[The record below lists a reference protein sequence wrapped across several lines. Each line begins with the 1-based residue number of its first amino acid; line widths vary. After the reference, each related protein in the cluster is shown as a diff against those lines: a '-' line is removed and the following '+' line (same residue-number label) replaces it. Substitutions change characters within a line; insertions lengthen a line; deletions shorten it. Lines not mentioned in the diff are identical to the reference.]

1 MQKKTVKKFFLCVI
15 TTLMLI
21 VFGSTLIA
29 CDLFSFGNETKEEQE
44 DKDNK
49 GDNGEKEE
57 GKVEATP
64 VKQLEEKLNTQIDE
78 VIQNNNN
85 GTQTYGKFTDVAK
98 ESSYLGYGYNIV
110 NSPYMDKNT
119 INVAY
124 PMIDPMKMQD
134 VTLKMVKENRVH
146 SYEIESSS
154 MEEFSQS
161 YSNKLSLNVGVGN
174 YFSVGLSTMFGGS
187 EEEKTFYKFY
197 NSTVS
202 VHTFNLYMV
211 AYQDKLQDL
220 LSSAFKEALLEMDP
234 VQLFTTYGTHM
245 INSVAMGGRMEANNV
260 YSSTSKKCTN
270 ELEIAINSHAKAGLV
285 ADVSV
290 ENTTKYANTLS
301 QNNVQNQTEIR
312 QLGGKTLDVST
323 VQALAKNYQA
333 WFESFYDD
341 LGVSAVCGVVNSGSL
356 TPVWELLPR
365 GEETRAAELEAA
377 FKAYSDENY
386 DALLSKYKLKTP
398 VPAKTYTINGEPQSC
413 WLDNG
418 YDVSSPDTRDNP
430 PNDMD
435 KYVCDLILNGCNK
448 EGNTYLIAGYGDN
461 DEISL
466 GIKLVQD
473 PNAIRIM
480 KSGVQSAEICGDSA
494 TGAKNTNI
502 NKAVG
507 KGAVYIRIDYTDMT
521 TTEGFAT
528 NIFDGKTNGSYIDI
542 LSETGIKIDENRVVK
557 SITVDVVY
565 EIMVWWKKGAIWG
578 DEYTNWRVHRV
589 LNFQ

>member
-1 MQKKTVKKFFLCVI
+1 MI
-15 TTLMLI
+15 TTLMLA

-29 CDLFSFGNETKEEQE
+29 CDLFSSGE
-44 DKDNK
+44 D
-49 GDNGEKEE
+49 E
-57 GKVEATP
+57 KVETTP
-64 VKQLEEKLNTQIDE
+64 VKQLEEKLSSQIDQ

-124 PMIDPMKMQD
+124 PIIDPMKMQD

-154 MEEFSQS
+154 MEEFAES
-161 YSNKLSLNVGVGN
+161 YSDKLSLNVGAGK

-187 EEEKTFYKFY
+187 EEEKAFYKFY

-211 AYQDKLQDL
+211 AYQDKLQEI
-220 LSSAFKEALLEMDP
+220 LSSSFKQALLEMNP
-234 VQLFTTYGTHM
+234 VRLFTTYGTHL

-270 ELEIAINSHAKAGLV
+270 ELELAINSHAKAGLV

-290 ENTTKYANTLS
+290 ENTTKCAETLS
-301 QNNVQNQTEIR
+301 RNNVQNQVEIR

-323 VQALAKNYQA
+323 VSALAKNYQA
-333 WFESFYDD
+333 WFESFYED

-365 GEETRAAELEAA
+365 GEEERAAELEAA

-386 DALLSKYKLKTP
+386 NALLSKYKLKTP
-398 VPAKTYTINGEPQSC
+398 VPAKTYTINGEPKSC
-413 WLDNG
+413 DLDNG
-418 YDVSSPDTRDNP
+418 YNTEFPRNDNVA
-430 PNDMD
+430 NNEID
-435 KYVCDLILNGCNK
+435 KYVCDLILNGCNA
-448 EGNTYLIAGYGDN
+448 EGNKYFIAGYGDN
-461 DEISL
+461 EEISL
-466 GIKLVQD
+466 GIKMLQD
-473 PNAIRIM
+473 PKSIRRIPIQG
-480 KSGVQSAEICGDSA
+480 SGIYKADICDD
-494 TGAKNTNI
+494 GASTAVNTNI
-502 NKAVG
+502 NKRIG
-507 KGAVYIRIDYTDMT
+507 RGAVYIRVDYTDMN

-528 NIFDGKTNGSYIDI
+528 NIFHGKTNGSYIDI
-542 LSETGIKIDENRVVK
+542 LSETGVKIDGNKVVK
-557 SITVDVVY
+557 CITIDIVY
-565 EIMVWWKKGAIWG
+565 EIAAGWKDFLGAVTYYT
-578 DEYTNWRVHRV
+578 YTNWRVHRV